1 MDDKLKPCP
10 FCGGVAQR
18 VDIPADEHDP
28 NAGGSYIACQ
38 FCLASSS
45 IAFGDKSSLV
55 DNWNSRAGDAR
66 IRAEARAEA
75 DTKIAYWK
83 RWVSGLCERIEEQ
96 WPRDCDA
103 SQEANAAR
111 AAILADEPKEEREAE
126 VGDIVTWT
134 NSHGARMIGIFG
146 REITQG
152 DATVLMRRV
161 EVERRIEEA
170 GR

>member
-55 DNWNSRAGDAR
+55 DNWNTRADDAR
-66 IRAEARAEA
+66 ICAEARAEA
-75 DTKIAYWK
+75 LRDAGNRAIEYVFFEGDNDPVDENGFNAPMI
-83 RWVSGLCERIEEQ
+83 SSDGL
-96 WPRDCDA
+96 
-103 SQEANAAR
+103 R
-111 AAILADEPKEEREAE
+111 AAIANAE
-126 VGDIVTWT
+126 KPPC
-134 NSHGARMIGIFG
+134 A
-146 REITQG
+146 
-152 DATVLMRRV
+152 
-161 EVERRIEEA
+161 
-170 GR
+170 